1 MKDTITKKV
10 QDCLVKIQDFARAI
24 SLDEANIS
32 AGGIALTMADEIL
45 SYSGKACDLISGEVE

>member
-10 QDCLVKIQDFARAI
+10 QDCLRKIEDFARAI

-32 AGGIALTMADEIL
+32 AGSVALTMADEIM
-45 SYSGKACDLISGEVE
+45 SYSAKAYDLLEE